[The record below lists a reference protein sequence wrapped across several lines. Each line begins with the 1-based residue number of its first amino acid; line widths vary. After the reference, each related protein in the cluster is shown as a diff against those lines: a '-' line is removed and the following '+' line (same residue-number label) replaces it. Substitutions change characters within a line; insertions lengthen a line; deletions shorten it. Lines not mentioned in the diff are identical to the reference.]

1 MCGGCDAYRKR
12 EEGITTTAVTTIK
25 MEELVE
31 MAQLVEEEEEK
42 KEEEEENSRGF
53 FQWQDTLVRK
63 VHILYKIMYDTLVFS
78 ISLAE

>member
-1 MCGGCDAYRKR
+1 MYGVVCGGCDAYRKR

-31 MAQLVEEEEEK
+31 MVQLVEEEEEK
-42 KEEEEENSRGF
+42 KEEEEEENSRGF

-63 VHILYKIMYDTLVFS
+63 VHILYKI
-78 ISLAE
+78 

>member
-1 MCGGCDAYRKR
+1 MYGVVCGGCDAYRKR

-31 MAQLVEEEEEK
+31 MAQLVDEEEEKKEEEEEE

-63 VHILYKIMYDTLVFS
+63 VHILYKI
-78 ISLAE
+78 